1 MQSTKSVKSNFSHT
15 TIVDEQVFN
24 DMKLPK
30 ISISASSDHLRRCS
44 NIIEEC
50 EDYPSLPT
58 KVKKVRWIV
67 AKFELHFIYFVWGI
81 LFTLILLSYVDKW
94 EFADD
99 HSGRATTEE
108 GRHREKGFT
117 NNYGLDA

>member
-1 MQSTKSVKSNFSHT
+1 MKSIYLFCIFVHRQFKLQYKEKLEQRRNTMQSTKSVKSNFSHT
-15 TIVDEQVFN
+15 TIVDEQMFN

-58 KVKKVRWIV
+58 KVKKVR
-67 AKFELHFIYFVWGI
+67 
-81 LFTLILLSYVDKW
+81 
-94 EFADD
+94 
-99 HSGRATTEE
+99 
-108 GRHREKGFT
+108 
-117 NNYGLDA
+117 